1 MSWAGK
7 MTLSPTVSTAREILE
22 LWFSERV
29 RPLWFNATP
38 EFDQEIRE
46 RFVDVYRAA
55 GAGAL
60 ADWEV
65 TPAGALALVIV
76 LDQLPLNMFR
86 HQPESF
92 AMEAA
97 ARRVAARAI
106 ARGFD
111 SQLTDAQKTFLYLP
125 YMHSEDLSDQDESV
139 ALYEKAGLEDSLNFA
154 RHHREL
160 IRRFG
165 RFPHRN
171 AILGREST
179 AEENAYLNSAEAF
192 LG

>member
-1 MSWAGK
+1 
-7 MTLSPTVSTAREILE
+7 
-22 LWFSERV
+22 
-29 RPLWFNATP
+29 
-38 EFDQEIRE
+38 
-46 RFVDVYRAA
+46 
-55 GAGAL
+55 L

>member
-1 MSWAGK
+1 

-29 RPLWFNATP
+29 RPLWFN
-38 EFDQEIRE
+38 
-46 RFVDVYRAA
+46 
-55 GAGAL
+55 
-60 ADWEV
+60 
-65 TPAGALALVIV
+65 
-76 LDQLPLNMFR
+76 
-86 HQPESF
+86 
-92 AMEAA
+92 
-97 ARRVAARAI
+97 
-106 ARGFD
+106 
-111 SQLTDAQKTFLYLP
+111 AQKTFLYLP

-179 AEENAYLNSAEAF
+179 AEESAYLNSAEAF